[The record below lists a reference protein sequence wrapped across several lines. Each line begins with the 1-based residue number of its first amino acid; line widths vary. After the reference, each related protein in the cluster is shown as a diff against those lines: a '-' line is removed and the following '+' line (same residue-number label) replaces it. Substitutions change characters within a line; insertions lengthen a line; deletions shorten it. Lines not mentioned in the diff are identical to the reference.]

1 MNELDLVATVILSSG
16 AGYLLGKHYERK
28 KVQQAFRNFQRHM
41 IGSTQ
46 ATIAGI
52 MDVVKKRLPDVET
65 PVLMQEIVDACKAN
79 GAEVVAYNPATGH
92 TISGKSDDNKAK

>member
-1 MNELDLVATVILSSG
+1 MNEIDLVAAVLLSSG

-28 KVQQAFRNFQRHM
+28 KAQAAFKNFQMHV

-52 MDVVKKRLPDVET
+52 MDVVKKRLPEVET

-79 GAEVVAYNPATGH
+79 GAEVIAVNSATGH
-92 TISGKSDDNKAK
+92 VVRGASDNKTK

>member
-1 MNELDLVATVILSSG
+1 MNPDFIIGVFLSSG
-16 AGYLLGKHYERK
+16 AGYLLGKHFERK
-28 KVQQAFRNFQRHM
+28 KAQAAFKNFQMHV

-79 GAEVVAYNPATGH
+79 GAEVVAVNSATGH
-92 TISGKSDDNKAK
+92 VVRGANDNKAK

>member
-1 MNELDLVATVILSSG
+1 MNEIDLMTTVLLSSG

-28 KVQQAFRNFQRHM
+28 RARAAFKNFQQHV

-52 MDVVKKRLPDVET
+52 MDVVRKHLPELDT
-65 PVLMQEIVDACKAN
+65 PTFIREIVDACKIH
-79 GAEVVAYNPATGH
+79 GAEIVAYNPATHH
-92 TISGKSDDNKAK
+92 TIKSDDNKAE